1 MAFEDIIH
9 DGAFVESFNFDYYGM
24 FFMTCAG
31 GKIRIFYYRDYT
43 HSLSEIESKV
53 DLARFD

>member
-1 MAFEDIIH
+1 
-9 DGAFVESFNFDYYGM
+9 M